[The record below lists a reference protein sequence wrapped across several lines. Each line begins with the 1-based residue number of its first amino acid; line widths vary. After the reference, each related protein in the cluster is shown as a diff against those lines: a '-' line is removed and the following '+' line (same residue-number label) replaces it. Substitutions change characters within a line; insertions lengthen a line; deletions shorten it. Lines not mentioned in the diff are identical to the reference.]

1 MTFQEKKEIYK
12 KIIVSLD
19 YCVDDYLYI
28 LDVEKMNILFRHMQL
43 QDLKWKI
50 IILKIH

>member
-19 YCVDDYLYI
+19 
-28 LDVEKMNILFRHMQL
+28 ILFRHMQL

>member
-28 LDVEKMNILFRHMQL
+28 LDVEKNEYFISPHAATRFKIGKLLF
-43 QDLKWKI
+43 
-50 IILKIH
+50 